1 MHCLG
6 YGWALKN
13 ENTDAGINLQR
24 QLKTLLVVLMVLVGQ
39 TLAISESTAHELDAD
54 HTAHDCSIC
63 LTVQVNDTAP
73 PPATHLFEAPDADY
87 WAVGKTETK
96 GAVLKAL
103 SGVQKARAPPL

>member
-1 MHCLG
+1 ML
-6 YGWALKN
+6 AVIL
-13 ENTDAGINLQR
+13 
-24 QLKTLLVVLMVLVGQ
+24 GQ
-39 TLAISESTAHELDAD
+39 TLAMNAAIAHEIDAD
-54 HTAHDCSIC
+54 HSADDCSIC